1 MILFKHSF
9 CYTVI
14 FLCGTLCDA
23 QGIGKRI
30 SIDPYHYTIQ
40 KDVEANNGIVACAHL
55 LAAKVGLDIL
65 MQGGNDIDVAIAIQ
79 LALAVVYPGAGNL
92 GGEEFMAATPDNGKK
107 MSLDF
112 REVAPAMAKEDMYA
126 DNGTGKPDIQVPRE
140 GYLASGM
147 PGTVW
152 TPELQLYQII
162 GLLIKEIIFGK
173 GRVVVGYYCHFY
185 FMLFVP
191 LLYD

>member
-55 LAAKVGLDIL
+55 LAAKVGLGIL

-79 LALAVVYPGAGNL
+79 LAPAVVYPGAGNM

-107 MSLDF
+107 ISLDF

-126 DNGTGKPDIQVPRE
+126 DNGTGKPGIP
-140 GYLASGM
+140 
-147 PGTVW
+147 
-152 TPELQLYQII
+152 
-162 GLLIKEIIFGK
+162 
-173 GRVVVGYYCHFY
+173 GRVFGFRYARNSMDSRITTLSDHRFAYQRNY
-185 FMLFVP
+185 IR
-191 LLYD
+191 